1 MQSTALL
8 RACFGNRE
16 ASHGAPKRVSDP
28 FRSDTGIF
36 PDGSRK
42 TIYGKVAVPKPGAT
56 VRADSGGTSFTQM
69 NRWDRARWAFASG
82 AALLAASAIAAGI
95 LIARIENSNRRVM
108 HAFTLQ
114 VSLEDLESTL
124 ASAGRARLLYA
135 NTGDHQ
141 YVTETE
147 LRLDE
152 ANDRLN
158 SILSQT
164 WGIPSH
170 RQSYSQLA
178 ALARRR
184 VDITRAALLAAE
196 AGKTGAADQ
205 DVYTHQIVDVADAMK
220 TSLEQLEVH
229 EQEFADEGR
238 LVSERLFAAIVWVL
252 ACTFVLALVLLYLN
266 YKFLLAELIERR
278 RAERSAVESQETL
291 RLLSVRLIR
300 AQDEQSRKFS
310 RELHDGLGQYLSL
323 AKMNLS
329 RHIRTT
335 AERVEL
341 LTETVD
347 LLDRSIAETRT
358 ISYLL
363 HPPLL
368 DDMGF
373 LFAARWYL
381 EGFAERS
388 GIEVKAEIPENT
400 ERLPL
405 AVEMALFRVLQ
416 ECLANIHR
424 HSGSKR
430 VDVTLV
436 ASPTDASLRIRD
448 YGKGIPPVVLQQFH
462 ANGGRVGVGL
472 AGMRERVREQGGHFE
487 IQSNASGT
495 TVTVRIPAF
504 VPKASAQAVG

>member
-1 MQSTALL
+1 
-8 RACFGNRE
+8 
-16 ASHGAPKRVSDP
+16 
-28 FRSDTGIF
+28 
-36 PDGSRK
+36 
-42 TIYGKVAVPKPGAT
+42 
-56 VRADSGGTSFTQM
+56 M

-95 LIARIENSNRRVM
+95 LIAQIENSNQRVM
-108 HAFTLQ
+108 HAFGLQ

-124 ASAGRARLLYA
+124 AAAGRARLLYA
-135 NTGDHQ
+135 NTGDRQ
-141 YVTETE
+141 YIAQTESE
-147 LRLDE
+147 LDA
-152 ANDRLN
+152 ANDELN

-164 WGIPSH
+164 WEIPAH
-170 RQSYSQLA
+170 RDSYSQLSS
-178 ALARRR
+178 LARRR
-184 VDITRAALLAAE
+184 MDITRTALLAAE
-196 AGKTGAADQ
+196 EGNVSPSAQ
-205 DVYTHQIVDVADAMK
+205 DAYTHQIIDVADAMK
-220 TSLEQLEVH
+220 TSLEQLELH
-229 EQEFADEGR
+229 EQEFANQR
-238 LVSERLFAAIVWVL
+238 RIVSQRLFAAIVWVL
-252 ACTFVLALVLLYLN
+252 VCALVVAVALLYLN
-266 YKFLLAELIERR
+266 YKFLLSELIERR

-335 AERVEL
+335 AERTEL
-341 LTETVD
+341 LSETVE

-373 LFAARWYL
+373 LFAARWYI

-388 GIEVKAEIPENT
+388 GIEVKAEIPENA

-430 VDVTLV
+430 ADVTLV
-436 ASPTDASLRIRD
+436 ISPTDASLRIRD
-448 YGKGIPPVVLQQFH
+448 YGKGISPLVLQQFH

-472 AGMRERVREQGGHFE
+472 AGMRERIREQGGHLDL
-487 IQSNASGT
+487 QSNASGT
-495 TVTVRIPAF
+495 TVTVRIP
-504 VPKASAQAVG
+504 VSVHNISAQAVG